1 MKFISSL
8 GINNQNPIY
17 DKEGPQEQQNN
28 YQPSYLNGAKTNE
41 DDLVT
46 FTGNKK
52 ESVKA
57 KGIKGLLI
65 ALAATMGLSS
75 GCAPVNT
82 NNMDTSSVP
91 ASSVVQNV
99 DETHGKSQPGD
110 TKKVELLDLESNI
123 PVVSVV
129 STVMNDGENVEVKKF
144 PNILA
149 MMDDKFPNEEQVNS
163 TTHVVRTSSNEAD
176 ECTTLLE
183 AINKQYTEPFV
194 NNGGDPGEITGAV
207 LDQIARELIE
217 GNEDMQKAIAEY
229 YGVENWQEADIE
241 AVLNDDLYEMGI
253 MEFQTPDTVEIHGIS
268 TISPLY
274 NRSESATT
282 LYTTQND
289 TIKLDNSIK
298 TVEDL
303 YAAFA
308 SNYADNSGKEAS
320 TSAASIAAWL
330 TIKDN
335 QYNEAFDGKINNDGD
350 RTDLML
356 LQTLSELEDGETLE
370 LNLPQTF
377 GLNVTASGKS
387 IEDVSIDDAYH
398 IVHEMTPSESSFT
411 LDGSKVVASEEE
423 TPGIYD
429 FVDIATLY
437 SDPDTL
443 EPYATKTLDENGNY
457 VFQYNLDVAD
467 LNAKTYSL
475 YEQFAYDHMDFFAA
489 TQTIDVDGEEKEYQ
503 FGVFDVEEGYEDVVS
518 DLIKNGDY
526 DGAKQYL
533 TFNLDRFINGSFY
546 NEDGTLKTDGDLT
559 MSLEQY
565 FYVNDGE
572 GSTVAKPAPEKP
584 NDEPSDS
591 DVEPTPVPDTDS
603 EPTPVPDTDTD
614 SIPDTDTDSI
624 PDTDTDSIPDT
635 DTDSIPDTDTDSIP
649 DTDTDSIPDTD
660 TDSIPDTDTDSIPDT
675 DTDSIPDTD
684 TDSIP
689 DTDTDSIPD
698 TDTDSIPDTDTDSI
712 PDTDTDSIPDTD
724 TDSIPDTDTD
734 SIPDTDT
741 DSIPD
746 TDTDTDTD
754 SVPDSDT
761 DSPNPDPPV
770 DTDTDSIPDTDT
782 DSIPDTDTDSI
793 PDTDTDSIPDTDTDS
808 IPDTDTDSI
817 PDTDTDSIPDTDT
830 DTDTDSVPDSDTD
843 SPNPDPPVDTDTDSI
858 PDTDT
863 DSIPD
868 TDTDSMPDT
877 DTDSIPDTDTDSI
890 PDTDTDSIPDTDTDS
905 IPDTDTDTDT
915 DSVPD
920 SDTDSPNPD
929 PPVDTDTDSIPDT
942 DTDSIPDTDT
952 DSIPDTDTDSIP
964 DTDTD
969 SMPDTDTDSIPDT
982 DTDSIPDTD
991 TDSIPDTDT
1000 DSIPDTDTDSI
1011 PDTDTD
1017 SIPDTDTDS
1026 IPDTDTDSI
1035 PDTDTDSIPDT
1046 DTDSIPDTDTDSIP
1060 DTDTDSVPDSEGEED
1075 CPPEDEVIPDMDGGL
1090 TEDTTTPDSGNTGE
1104 TTPDSGNTGET
1115 TPDSGN
1121 TGETTPDSGNTGE
1134 TTPDSG
1140 NTGETTPDVPCEDED
1155 AVAPEQTVV
1164 VTPEQTPAEQA
1175 PAQETAP
1182 AEQTPA
1188 EQAPAQETAPA
1199 EQTPAQDQA
1208 PEQQQD
1214 EAPAQVVE
1222 TYSEPV
1228 QESAPEPEP
1237 EPVQESTPEP
1247 EPVQESAP
1255 EPEPVQESAPEPEPV
1270 QESAPEPEPEPVQ
1283 ESAPEPEPV
1292 QESTPAPEPEPV
1304 QESAPEPAP
1313 APAET
1318 NNEVSGEDYSDLDW

>member
-91 ASSVVQNV
+91 ASSITQNV

-241 AVLNDDLYEMGI
+241 AVLNDDLYEIGI

-734 SIPDTDT
+734 TDTDSVPDSDTDSPNPDPPVDTDTDSIPDTDTDSIPDTDTDSIPDTDTDSIPDTDTDSIPDTDTDSIPDTDT

-754 SVPDSDT
+754 SVPDTDT

-770 DTDTDSIPDTDT
+770 DTDTDSIPDTDTDSIPDTDT

-868 TDTDSMPDT
+868 TDTDS
-877 DTDSIPDTDTDSI
+877 IPDTDTDSI
-890 PDTDTDSIPDTDTDS
+890 
-905 IPDTDTDTDT
+905 
-915 DSVPD
+915 
-920 SDTDSPNPD
+920 
-929 PPVDTDTDSIPDT
+929 
-942 DTDSIPDTDT
+942 
-952 DSIPDTDTDSIP
+952 
-964 DTDTD
+964 
-969 SMPDTDTDSIPDT
+969 PDTDTDSIPDT

-1115 TPDSGN
+1115 TPD
-1121 TGETTPDSGNTGE
+1121 
-1134 TTPDSG
+1134 
-1140 NTGETTPDVPCEDED
+1140 VPCEDED

-1175 PAQETAP
+1175 PTQETAP

-1188 EQAPAQETAPA
+1188 EQAPAQETAPV

-1228 QESAPEPEP
+1228 QESTPAPEP
-1237 EPVQESTPEP
+1237 EPVQESTPAP
-1247 EPVQESAP
+1247 EPVQESTPAP
-1255 EPEPVQESAPEPEPV
+1255 EPEPVQESTPAPEPV
-1270 QESAPEPEPEPVQ
+1270 QESTP
-1283 ESAPEPEPV
+1283 APEPEPV

>member
-82 NNMDTSSVP
+82 NNMDASSVP

-320 TSAASIAAWL
+320 TSAASIATWL

-411 LDGSKVVASEEE
+411 LDGSKVIANEEE

-591 DVEPTPVPDTDS
+591 DVEQTPVPDTDS

-660 TDSIPDTDTDSIPDT
+660 TDSIPDTDADSIPDTDTDSIPDT
-675 DTDSIPDTD
+675 DTDSIPDTDTDSIPDTDTDSIPDTDTDSIPDTDTDSIPDTDTDSIPDTDTDSIPDSDTDSPNPDPPVDTD

-830 DTDTDSVPDSDTD
+830 DSVPDSDTD

-858 PDTDT
+858 
-863 DSIPD
+863 
-868 TDTDSMPDT
+868 
-877 DTDSIPDTDTDSI
+877 
-890 PDTDTDSIPDTDTDS
+890 
-905 IPDTDTDTDT
+905 
-915 DSVPD
+915 
-920 SDTDSPNPD
+920 
-929 PPVDTDTDSIPDT
+929 
-942 DTDSIPDTDT
+942 
-952 DSIPDTDTDSIP
+952 
-964 DTDTD
+964 
-969 SMPDTDTDSIPDT
+969 PDTDTDSIPDT

-1115 TPDSGN
+1115 TPDSDN
-1121 TGETTPDSGNTGE
+1121 TGETTPDS
-1134 TTPDSG
+1134 D

-1155 AVAPEQTVV
+1155 AVAPEQTVA

-1175 PAQETAP
+1175 PTQETAP
-1182 AEQTPA
+1182 AEQAPA
-1188 EQAPAQETAPA
+1188 EQTPAQETAPV

-1228 QESAPEPEP
+1228 QESTPAPEP
-1237 EPVQESTPEP
+1237 EPVQESAP
-1247 EPVQESAP
+1247 AP
-1255 EPEPVQESAPEPEPV
+1255 EPEPVQESAPE
-1270 QESAPEPEPEPVQ
+1270 
-1283 ESAPEPEPV
+1283 
-1292 QESTPAPEPEPV
+1292 PEPEPV

>member
-229 YGVENWQEADIE
+229 YGVEDWQEADIE

-387 IEDVSIDDAYH
+387 IEDVSVDDAYH

-411 LDGSKVVASEEE
+411 LDGSKVIASEEE

-603 EPTPVPDTDTD
+603 EPTPVPDTDSEPT
-614 SIPDTDTDSI
+614 PV
-624 PDTDTDSIPDT
+624 
-635 DTDSIPDTDTDSIP
+635 P

-746 TDTDTDTD
+746 TDTDTD
-754 SVPDSDT
+754 
-761 DSPNPDPPV
+761 
-770 DTDTDSIPDTDT
+770 
-782 DSIPDTDTDSI
+782 
-793 PDTDTDSIPDTDTDS
+793 S

-863 DSIPD
+863 DSI
-868 TDTDSMPDT
+868 
-877 DTDSIPDTDTDSI
+877 
-890 PDTDTDSIPDTDTDS
+890 
-905 IPDTDTDTDT
+905 
-915 DSVPD
+915 
-920 SDTDSPNPD
+920 
-929 PPVDTDTDSIPDT
+929 
-942 DTDSIPDTDT
+942 
-952 DSIPDTDTDSIP
+952 
-964 DTDTD
+964 
-969 SMPDTDTDSIPDT
+969 PDTDTDSIPDT

-1104 TTPDSGNTGET
+1104 TTPDS
-1115 TPDSGN
+1115 D
-1121 TGETTPDSGNTGE
+1121 
-1134 TTPDSG
+1134 

-1175 PAQETAP
+1175 PTQETAP
-1182 AEQTPA
+1182 AEQAPA
-1188 EQAPAQETAPA
+1188 EQAPAQETAPV

-1237 EPVQESTPEP
+1237 VQESTP
-1247 EPVQESAP
+1247 AP
-1255 EPEPVQESAPEPEPV
+1255 EPEPVQESTPEPEPEPV

-1283 ESAPEPEPV
+1283 ES
-1292 QESTPAPEPEPV
+1292 APEPEPV

>member
-82 NNMDTSSVP
+82 NNMNASSVP
-91 ASSVVQNV
+91 ASSITQNV

-149 MMDDKFPNEEQVNS
+149 MTDDKFPNEEQVNS

-572 GSTVAKPAPEKP
+572 GNAVAKPAPEKP

-603 EPTPVPDTDTD
+603 EPTPVPDTDSEPTPIPDTDTDSIPDTDTDSIPDTDTDSIPDTDTDSIPDTDTD

-830 DTDTDSVPDSDTD
+830 DTDSVPDSDTD
-843 SPNPDPPVDTDTDSI
+843 SPNPDPPV
-858 PDTDT
+858 
-863 DSIPD
+863 
-868 TDTDSMPDT
+868 
-877 DTDSIPDTDTDSI
+877 
-890 PDTDTDSIPDTDTDS
+890 
-905 IPDTDTDTDT
+905 
-915 DSVPD
+915 
-920 SDTDSPNPD
+920 
-929 PPVDTDTDSIPDT
+929 DT

-1000 DSIPDTDTDSI
+1000 DSIPDTDTDSM
-1011 PDTDTD
+1011 
-1017 SIPDTDTDS
+1017 
-1026 IPDTDTDSI
+1026 
-1035 PDTDTDSIPDT
+1035 
-1046 DTDSIPDTDTDSIP
+1046 P

-1115 TPDSGN
+1115 TPDSDN
-1121 TGETTPDSGNTGE
+1121 TGETTPDA
-1134 TTPDSG
+1134 
-1140 NTGETTPDVPCEDED
+1140 PCEDED
-1155 AVAPEQTVV
+1155 VVAPEQTVV
-1164 VTPEQTPAEQA
+1164 VTPEQTPAEQAPTQETAPAEQTPAEQA

-1188 EQAPAQETAPA
+1188 EQAPAQETAPV

-1228 QESAPEPEP
+1228 QESTPAPEP
-1237 EPVQESTPEP
+1237 EPVQESTP
-1247 EPVQESAP
+1247 
-1255 EPEPVQESAPEPEPV
+1255 
-1270 QESAPEPEPEPVQ
+1270 
-1283 ESAPEPEPV
+1283 APEPEPV

>member
-82 NNMDTSSVP
+82 NNMDASSVP

-320 TSAASIAAWL
+320 TSAASIATWL

-411 LDGSKVVASEEE
+411 LDGSKVIASEEE

-591 DVEPTPVPDTDS
+591 DVEQTPVPDTDSEPTPVPDTDS
-603 EPTPVPDTDTD
+603 EPTPVPDTDTDSIPDTDAD

-635 DTDSIPDTDTDSIP
+635 DTDSIPDTDTDTDSVP
-649 DTDTDSIPDTD
+649 DSDTDSPNPD
-660 TDSIPDTDTDSIPDT
+660 PPVDTDTDSIPDT

-830 DTDTDSVPDSDTD
+830 D
-843 SPNPDPPVDTDTDSI
+843 
-858 PDTDT
+858 
-863 DSIPD
+863 
-868 TDTDSMPDT
+868 
-877 DTDSIPDTDTDSI
+877 SI

-969 SMPDTDTDSIPDT
+969 SIPDT

-1000 DSIPDTDTDSI
+1000 DSIPDTV
-1011 PDTDTD
+1011 TD

-1104 TTPDSGNTGET
+1104 TTPD
-1115 TPDSGN
+1115 
-1121 TGETTPDSGNTGE
+1121 
-1134 TTPDSG
+1134 
-1140 NTGETTPDVPCEDED
+1140 VPCEDED
-1155 AVAPEQTVV
+1155 AVAPEQTVA

-1175 PAQETAP
+1175 PTQETAP

-1188 EQAPAQETAPA
+1188 EQAPAQETAPV

-1228 QESAPEPEP
+1228 QESAPAP
-1237 EPVQESTPEP
+1237 EPVQESTP
-1247 EPVQESAP
+1247 AP
-1255 EPEPVQESAPEPEPV
+1255 EPEPVQESAPAPEPV
-1270 QESAPEPEPEPVQ
+1270 QESTPAPEPEPVQ
-1283 ESAPEPEPV
+1283 ESAPAPEPV

-1304 QESAPEPAP
+1304 QESAPESAP

>member
-91 ASSVVQNV
+91 ASSITQNV

-241 AVLNDDLYEMGI
+241 AVLNDDLYEIGI

-734 SIPDTDT
+734 TDTDSVPDSDTDSPNPDPPVDTDTDSIPDTDTDSIPDTDTDSIPDTDTDSIPDTDTDSIPDTDTDSIPDTDT

-754 SVPDSDT
+754 SVPDTDT

-770 DTDTDSIPDTDT
+770 DTDTDSIPDTDTDSIPDTDT

-863 DSIPD
+863 DSI
-868 TDTDSMPDT
+868 
-877 DTDSIPDTDTDSI
+877 
-890 PDTDTDSIPDTDTDS
+890 
-905 IPDTDTDTDT
+905 
-915 DSVPD
+915 
-920 SDTDSPNPD
+920 
-929 PPVDTDTDSIPDT
+929 
-942 DTDSIPDTDT
+942 
-952 DSIPDTDTDSIP
+952 
-964 DTDTD
+964 
-969 SMPDTDTDSIPDT
+969 PDTDTDSIPDT

-1115 TPDSGN
+1115 TPD
-1121 TGETTPDSGNTGE
+1121 
-1134 TTPDSG
+1134 
-1140 NTGETTPDVPCEDED
+1140 VPCEDED

-1175 PAQETAP
+1175 PTQETAP

-1188 EQAPAQETAPA
+1188 EQAPAQETAPV

-1228 QESAPEPEP
+1228 QESTPAPEP
-1237 EPVQESTPEP
+1237 EPVQESTPAP
-1247 EPVQESAP
+1247 EPVQESTPAP
-1255 EPEPVQESAPEPEPV
+1255 EPEPVQESTPAPEPV
-1270 QESAPEPEPEPVQ
+1270 QESTP
-1283 ESAPEPEPV
+1283 APEPEPV

>member
-82 NNMDTSSVP
+82 NNMDASSVP
-91 ASSVVQNV
+91 ASSITQNV

-149 MMDDKFPNEEQVNS
+149 MTDDKFPNEEQVNS

-320 TSAASIAAWL
+320 TSAASIATWL

-572 GSTVAKPAPEKP
+572 GNTVAKPAPEKP

-591 DVEPTPVPDTDS
+591 DVEQTPVPDTDS

-698 TDTDSIPDTDTDSI
+698 TDTDSM
-712 PDTDTDSIPDTD
+712 PDTD

-868 TDTDSMPDT
+868 TDTDS
-877 DTDSIPDTDTDSI
+877 
-890 PDTDTDSIPDTDTDS
+890 
-905 IPDTDTDTDT
+905 
-915 DSVPD
+915 
-920 SDTDSPNPD
+920 
-929 PPVDTDTDSIPDT
+929 
-942 DTDSIPDTDT
+942 
-952 DSIPDTDTDSIP
+952 IPDTDTDSIP

-969 SMPDTDTDSIPDT
+969 SM
-982 DTDSIPDTD
+982 
-991 TDSIPDTDT
+991 
-1000 DSIPDTDTDSI
+1000 
-1011 PDTDTD
+1011 
-1017 SIPDTDTDS
+1017 
-1026 IPDTDTDSI
+1026 

-1104 TTPDSGNTGET
+1104 TTPD
-1115 TPDSGN
+1115 
-1121 TGETTPDSGNTGE
+1121 
-1134 TTPDSG
+1134 
-1140 NTGETTPDVPCEDED
+1140 VPCEDED
-1155 AVAPEQTVV
+1155 VVAPEQTVV

-1175 PAQETAP
+1175 PTQESAP

-1188 EQAPAQETAPA
+1188 EQAPAQETAPV

-1228 QESAPEPEP
+1228 QESTPEP
-1237 EPVQESTPEP
+1237 EPVQESTPAP
-1247 EPVQESAP
+1247 EPVQESTPAP
-1255 EPEPVQESAPEPEPV
+1255 EPEPVQESTPAPEPEPV
-1270 QESAPEPEPEPVQ
+1270 QESTPAPEPEPVQ
-1283 ESAPEPEPV
+1283 ESTPAPEPV

>member
-17 DKEGPQEQQNN
+17 DKEGPKEQQNN

-82 NNMDTSSVP
+82 NNMNASSVP
-91 ASSVVQNV
+91 ASSITQNV

-149 MMDDKFPNEEQVNS
+149 MTDDKFPNEEQVNS

-411 LDGSKVVASEEE
+411 LDGSKVIASEEE

-591 DVEPTPVPDTDS
+591 DVEQTPVPDTDS
-603 EPTPVPDTDTD
+603 EPTPV
-614 SIPDTDTDSI
+614 

-868 TDTDSMPDT
+868 TDTDS
-877 DTDSIPDTDTDSI
+877 
-890 PDTDTDSIPDTDTDS
+890 
-905 IPDTDTDTDT
+905 
-915 DSVPD
+915 
-920 SDTDSPNPD
+920 
-929 PPVDTDTDSIPDT
+929 
-942 DTDSIPDTDT
+942 IPDTDT

-969 SMPDTDTDSIPDT
+969 SM
-982 DTDSIPDTD
+982 
-991 TDSIPDTDT
+991 
-1000 DSIPDTDTDSI
+1000 

-1090 TEDTTTPDSGNTGE
+1090 TEDTTTPDSGSTGE
-1104 TTPDSGNTGET
+1104 TTPDSGSTGET
-1115 TPDSGN
+1115 TPDSGS
-1121 TGETTPDSGNTGE
+1121 TGETTP
-1134 TTPDSG
+1134 
-1140 NTGETTPDVPCEDED
+1140 
-1155 AVAPEQTVV
+1155 
-1164 VTPEQTPAEQA
+1164 QA
-1175 PAQETAP
+1175 AQAK
-1182 AEQTPA
+1182 QHLI
-1188 EQAPAQETAPA
+1188 QAAQAKQHLMHLA
-1199 EQTPAQDQA
+1199 KMKM
-1208 PEQQQD
+1208 
-1214 EAPAQVVE
+1214 
-1222 TYSEPV
+1222 
-1228 QESAPEPEP
+1228 
-1237 EPVQESTPEP
+1237 
-1247 EPVQESAP
+1247 
-1255 EPEPVQESAPEPEPV
+1255 
-1270 QESAPEPEPEPVQ
+1270 
-1283 ESAPEPEPV
+1283 
-1292 QESTPAPEPEPV
+1292 
-1304 QESAPEPAP
+1304 
-1313 APAET
+1313 
-1318 NNEVSGEDYSDLDW
+1318 

>member
-82 NNMDTSSVP
+82 NNMNASSVP

-207 LDQIARELIE
+207 LDQIAREVIE

-320 TSAASIAAWL
+320 TSAASIATWL

-411 LDGSKVVASEEE
+411 LDGSKVIASEEE

-518 DLIKNGDY
+518 DLIKIGDY

-591 DVEPTPVPDTDS
+591 DVEQTPVPDTDS
-603 EPTPVPDTDTD
+603 EPTPVPDTDSEPT
-614 SIPDTDTDSI
+614 PV
-624 PDTDTDSIPDT
+624 PDT

-830 DTDTDSVPDSDTD
+830 DTDSVPDSDTD

-868 TDTDSMPDT
+868 TDTDSIPDT

-969 SMPDTDTDSIPDT
+969 SIPDT
-982 DTDSIPDTD
+982 DTDSM
-991 TDSIPDTDT
+991 
-1000 DSIPDTDTDSI
+1000 

-1115 TPDSGN
+1115 TPDS
-1121 TGETTPDSGNTGE
+1121 DNTGE

-1175 PAQETAP
+1175 PTQETAP

-1188 EQAPAQETAPA
+1188 EQAPAQETAPV

-1228 QESAPEPEP
+1228 QESTPEP
-1237 EPVQESTPEP
+1237 EPVQESTP
-1247 EPVQESAP
+1247 A
-1255 EPEPVQESAPEPEPV
+1255 
-1270 QESAPEPEPEPVQ
+1270 
-1283 ESAPEPEPV
+1283 PEPV

>member
-411 LDGSKVVASEEE
+411 LDGSKVIASEEE

-572 GSTVAKPAPEKP
+572 GNAVAKPAPEKP

-591 DVEPTPVPDTDS
+591 DVEQTPVPDTDS
-603 EPTPVPDTDTD
+603 EPTPVPDTDTDSIPDTDTDSIPDTDTD

-830 DTDTDSVPDSDTD
+830 DTDTDSVPDTDTD

-868 TDTDSMPDT
+868 TDTDSIPDT

-952 DSIPDTDTDSIP
+952 DSIPDTDTDSI
-964 DTDTD
+964 
-969 SMPDTDTDSIPDT
+969 PDTDTDSIPDT

-1115 TPDSGN
+1115 TPD
-1121 TGETTPDSGNTGE
+1121 
-1134 TTPDSG
+1134 
-1140 NTGETTPDVPCEDED
+1140 VPCEDED

-1175 PAQETAP
+1175 PTQETAP

-1188 EQAPAQETAPA
+1188 EQAPAQETAPV

-1228 QESAPEPEP
+1228 QESTPAPEP
-1237 EPVQESTPEP
+1237 EPVQESTP
-1247 EPVQESAP
+1247 AP
-1255 EPEPVQESAPEPEPV
+1255 EPEPVQESAP
-1270 QESAPEPEPEPVQ
+1270 A
-1283 ESAPEPEPV
+1283 PEPV

>member
-91 ASSVVQNV
+91 ASSITQNV

-241 AVLNDDLYEMGI
+241 AVLNDDLYEIGI

-734 SIPDTDT
+734 TDTDSVPDSDTDSPNPDPPVDTDTDSIPDTDTDSIPDTDTDSIPDTDTDSIPDTDTDSIPDTDTDSIPDTDT

-754 SVPDSDT
+754 SVPDTDT

-770 DTDTDSIPDTDT
+770 DTDTDSIPDTDTDSIPDTDT

-868 TDTDSMPDT
+868 TDTDS
-877 DTDSIPDTDTDSI
+877 IPDTDTDSI
-890 PDTDTDSIPDTDTDS
+890 
-905 IPDTDTDTDT
+905 
-915 DSVPD
+915 
-920 SDTDSPNPD
+920 
-929 PPVDTDTDSIPDT
+929 
-942 DTDSIPDTDT
+942 
-952 DSIPDTDTDSIP
+952 
-964 DTDTD
+964 
-969 SMPDTDTDSIPDT
+969 PDTDTDSIPDT

-1115 TPDSGN
+1115 TPD
-1121 TGETTPDSGNTGE
+1121 
-1134 TTPDSG
+1134 
-1140 NTGETTPDVPCEDED
+1140 VPCEDED

-1175 PAQETAP
+1175 PTQETAP

-1188 EQAPAQETAPA
+1188 EQAPAQETAPV

-1228 QESAPEPEP
+1228 QESTPAPEP
-1237 EPVQESTPEP
+1237 EPVQESTPAP
-1247 EPVQESAP
+1247 EPVQESTP
-1255 EPEPVQESAPEPEPV
+1255 
-1270 QESAPEPEPEPVQ
+1270 
-1283 ESAPEPEPV
+1283 APEPEPV

>member
-82 NNMDTSSVP
+82 NNMNASSVP
-91 ASSVVQNV
+91 ASSITQNV

-489 TQTIDVDGEEKEYQ
+489 TQTIDVGGEEKEYQ

-572 GSTVAKPAPEKP
+572 GNTVAKPAPEKP

-591 DVEPTPVPDTDS
+591 DVEQTPVPDTDSEPTPVPDTDS

-635 DTDSIPDTDTDSIP
+635 DTDSIPDA
-649 DTDTDSIPDTD
+649 
-660 TDSIPDTDTDSIPDT
+660 

-868 TDTDSMPDT
+868 TDTDS
-877 DTDSIPDTDTDSI
+877 I
-890 PDTDTDSIPDTDTDS
+890 
-905 IPDTDTDTDT
+905 
-915 DSVPD
+915 
-920 SDTDSPNPD
+920 
-929 PPVDTDTDSIPDT
+929 
-942 DTDSIPDTDT
+942 
-952 DSIPDTDTDSIP
+952 
-964 DTDTD
+964 
-969 SMPDTDTDSIPDT
+969 PDTDTDSIPDT

-1075 CPPEDEVIPDMDGGL
+1075 CPPEDEVIPDMDGSL

-1104 TTPDSGNTGET
+1104 TTPDA
-1115 TPDSGN
+1115 
-1121 TGETTPDSGNTGE
+1121 
-1134 TTPDSG
+1134 
-1140 NTGETTPDVPCEDED
+1140 PCEDED
-1155 AVAPEQTVV
+1155 VVAPEQTVV

-1175 PAQETAP
+1175 PV
-1182 AEQTPA
+1182 
-1188 EQAPAQETAPA
+1188 EQAPAQETAPV

-1228 QESAPEPEP
+1228 QESTPEP
-1237 EPVQESTPEP
+1237 EPVQEST
-1247 EPVQESAP
+1247 
-1255 EPEPVQESAPEPEPV
+1255 
-1270 QESAPEPEPEPVQ
+1270 
-1283 ESAPEPEPV
+1283 
-1292 QESTPAPEPEPV
+1292 
-1304 QESAPEPAP
+1304 PEPAP

>member
-17 DKEGPQEQQNN
+17 DKEGPQEHQNN

-82 NNMDTSSVP
+82 NNMNASSVP
-91 ASSVVQNV
+91 ASSITQNV

-149 MMDDKFPNEEQVNS
+149 MTDDKFPNEEQVNS

-411 LDGSKVVASEEE
+411 LDGSKVIANEEE

-572 GSTVAKPAPEKP
+572 GNTVAKPAPEIP

-591 DVEPTPVPDTDS
+591 DVEPTPVPDTDSEPTPVPDTDS

-830 DTDTDSVPDSDTD
+830 D
-843 SPNPDPPVDTDTDSI
+843 
-858 PDTDT
+858 
-863 DSIPD
+863 
-868 TDTDSMPDT
+868 
-877 DTDSIPDTDTDSI
+877 
-890 PDTDTDSIPDTDTDS
+890 S

-952 DSIPDTDTDSIP
+952 DSI
-964 DTDTD
+964 
-969 SMPDTDTDSIPDT
+969 PDTDTDSIPDT

-1121 TGETTPDSGNTGE
+1121 TGETTPDA
-1134 TTPDSG
+1134 
-1140 NTGETTPDVPCEDED
+1140 PCEDED
-1155 AVAPEQTVV
+1155 VVAPEQTVV

-1188 EQAPAQETAPA
+1188 EQAPAQETAPV

-1222 TYSEPV
+1222 TYSEPA
-1228 QESAPEPEP
+1228 QESTPAPEP
-1237 EPVQESTPEP
+1237 EPVQESTPAP
-1247 EPVQESAP
+1247 EPVQESTPAP
-1255 EPEPVQESAPEPEPV
+1255 EPEPVQESTPAPEPV
-1270 QESAPEPEPEPVQ
+1270 QESTP
-1283 ESAPEPEPV
+1283 APEPEPV

>member
-17 DKEGPQEQQNN
+17 DKEGPQEHQNN

-82 NNMDTSSVP
+82 NNMNASSVP

-149 MMDDKFPNEEQVNS
+149 MTDDKFPNEEQVNS

-411 LDGSKVVASEEE
+411 LDGSKVIANEEE

-572 GSTVAKPAPEKP
+572 GNTVAKPAPEKP

-591 DVEPTPVPDTDS
+591 DVEQTPVPDTDS
-603 EPTPVPDTDTD
+603 EPTPVPDTDSEPT
-614 SIPDTDTDSI
+614 PV
-624 PDTDTDSIPDT
+624 
-635 DTDSIPDTDTDSIP
+635 PDTDTDSIP

-830 DTDTDSVPDSDTD
+830 D
-843 SPNPDPPVDTDTDSI
+843 
-858 PDTDT
+858 
-863 DSIPD
+863 
-868 TDTDSMPDT
+868 
-877 DTDSIPDTDTDSI
+877 
-890 PDTDTDSIPDTDTDS
+890 
-905 IPDTDTDTDT
+905 
-915 DSVPD
+915 
-920 SDTDSPNPD
+920 
-929 PPVDTDTDSIPDT
+929 
-942 DTDSIPDTDT
+942 
-952 DSIPDTDTDSIP
+952 
-964 DTDTD
+964 
-969 SMPDTDTDSIPDT
+969 
-982 DTDSIPDTD
+982 
-991 TDSIPDTDT
+991 
-1000 DSIPDTDTDSI
+1000 
-1011 PDTDTD
+1011 
-1017 SIPDTDTDS
+1017 
-1026 IPDTDTDSI
+1026 SI

-1104 TTPDSGNTGET
+1104 TTPDA
-1115 TPDSGN
+1115 
-1121 TGETTPDSGNTGE
+1121 
-1134 TTPDSG
+1134 
-1140 NTGETTPDVPCEDED
+1140 PCEDED
-1155 AVAPEQTVV
+1155 VVAPEQTVV

-1182 AEQTPA
+1182 V
-1188 EQAPAQETAPA
+1188 

-1222 TYSEPV
+1222 TYSEPA
-1228 QESAPEPEP
+1228 QESTPAPEP

-1247 EPVQESAP
+1247 EPVQESTPAP
-1255 EPEPVQESAPEPEPV
+1255 EPEPVQESTPA
-1270 QESAPEPEPEPVQ
+1270 
-1283 ESAPEPEPV
+1283 PEPV

>member
-91 ASSVVQNV
+91 ASSITQNV

-207 LDQIARELIE
+207 LDQIAREVIE

-411 LDGSKVVASEEE
+411 LDGSKVIANEEE

-746 TDTDTDTD
+746 TDTD
-754 SVPDSDT
+754 
-761 DSPNPDPPV
+761 
-770 DTDTDSIPDTDT
+770 
-782 DSIPDTDTDSI
+782 
-793 PDTDTDSIPDTDTDS
+793 
-808 IPDTDTDSI
+808 
-817 PDTDTDSIPDTDT
+817 SIPDTDT

-863 DSIPD
+863 DSI
-868 TDTDSMPDT
+868 PDT

-969 SMPDTDTDSIPDT
+969 SIPDTDTDSIPDTDTDSIPDTDTDTDTDSVPDTDTDSPNPDPPVDTDTDSIPDTDTDSIPDTDTDSIPDT

-1115 TPDSGN
+1115 TPD
-1121 TGETTPDSGNTGE
+1121 
-1134 TTPDSG
+1134 
-1140 NTGETTPDVPCEDED
+1140 VPCEDED
-1155 AVAPEQTVV
+1155 VVAPEQTVV

-1175 PAQETAP
+1175 PTQETAP

-1188 EQAPAQETAPA
+1188 EQAPAQETAPV

-1228 QESAPEPEP
+1228 QESTPAPEP
-1237 EPVQESTPEP
+1237 EPVQEST
-1247 EPVQESAP
+1247 
-1255 EPEPVQESAPEPEPV
+1255 
-1270 QESAPEPEPEPVQ
+1270 
-1283 ESAPEPEPV
+1283 PEPEPV

>member
-82 NNMDTSSVP
+82 NNMDASSVP

-99 DETHGKSQPGD
+99 DETHGKSQPAD

-320 TSAASIAAWL
+320 TSAASIATWL

-411 LDGSKVVASEEE
+411 LDGSKVIANEEE

-572 GSTVAKPAPEKP
+572 GNAVAKPAPEKP

-591 DVEPTPVPDTDS
+591 DVEQTPVPDTDS

-830 DTDTDSVPDSDTD
+830 D
-843 SPNPDPPVDTDTDSI
+843 
-858 PDTDT
+858 
-863 DSIPD
+863 
-868 TDTDSMPDT
+868 
-877 DTDSIPDTDTDSI
+877 
-890 PDTDTDSIPDTDTDS
+890 
-905 IPDTDTDTDT
+905 
-915 DSVPD
+915 
-920 SDTDSPNPD
+920 
-929 PPVDTDTDSIPDT
+929 
-942 DTDSIPDTDT
+942 
-952 DSIPDTDTDSIP
+952 
-964 DTDTD
+964 
-969 SMPDTDTDSIPDT
+969 
-982 DTDSIPDTD
+982 
-991 TDSIPDTDT
+991 SIPDTDT

-1104 TTPDSGNTGET
+1104 TTPD
-1115 TPDSGN
+1115 
-1121 TGETTPDSGNTGE
+1121 
-1134 TTPDSG
+1134 
-1140 NTGETTPDVPCEDED
+1140 VPCEDED

-1182 AEQTPA
+1182 V
-1188 EQAPAQETAPA
+1188 

-1228 QESAPEPEP
+1228 QESTPAPEPEPVQESTPAPEPVQESTPAPEPEPVQESTPAPEPVQESTPAPEPEPVQESAPAPEPVQESTPAPEP

-1255 EPEPVQESAPEPEPV
+1255 A
-1270 QESAPEPEPEPVQ
+1270 
-1283 ESAPEPEPV
+1283 
-1292 QESTPAPEPEPV
+1292 
-1304 QESAPEPAP
+1304 PAP

>member
-82 NNMDTSSVP
+82 NNMNASSVP
-91 ASSVVQNV
+91 ASSITQNV

-320 TSAASIAAWL
+320 TSAASIATWL

-411 LDGSKVVASEEE
+411 LDGSKVIASEEE

-591 DVEPTPVPDTDS
+591 DVEQTPVPDTDSEPTPVPDTDSEPTPVPDTDS

-782 DSIPDTDTDSI
+782 DSSPDTDTDSI

-808 IPDTDTDSI
+808 IP
-817 PDTDTDSIPDTDT
+817 DT

-868 TDTDSMPDT
+868 TDTDSIPDT

-969 SMPDTDTDSIPDT
+969 SIPDT

-1017 SIPDTDTDS
+1017 SIPDTDTDL
-1026 IPDTDTDSI
+1026 
-1035 PDTDTDSIPDT
+1035 IPDT

-1121 TGETTPDSGNTGE
+1121 TGETTPDA
-1134 TTPDSG
+1134 
-1140 NTGETTPDVPCEDED
+1140 PCEDED
-1155 AVAPEQTVV
+1155 VVAPEQTVV

-1188 EQAPAQETAPA
+1188 EQAPAQETAPV

-1237 EPVQESTPEP
+1237 VQESAPAPEPVQESTPEP

-1255 EPEPVQESAPEPEPV
+1255 EP
-1270 QESAPEPEPEPVQ
+1270 
-1283 ESAPEPEPV
+1283 
-1292 QESTPAPEPEPV
+1292 
-1304 QESAPEPAP
+1304 

>member
-82 NNMDTSSVP
+82 NNMNASSVP

-229 YGVENWQEADIE
+229 YGVEDWQEADIE

-572 GSTVAKPAPEKP
+572 GNAVAKPAPEKP

-591 DVEPTPVPDTDS
+591 DVEQTPVPDTDS
-603 EPTPVPDTDTD
+603 EPTPV
-614 SIPDTDTDSI
+614 PDTDTDSI

-830 DTDTDSVPDSDTD
+830 D
-843 SPNPDPPVDTDTDSI
+843 
-858 PDTDT
+858 
-863 DSIPD
+863 
-868 TDTDSMPDT
+868 
-877 DTDSIPDTDTDSI
+877 
-890 PDTDTDSIPDTDTDS
+890 S

-929 PPVDTDTDSIPDT
+929 PPV
-942 DTDSIPDTDT
+942 
-952 DSIPDTDTDSIP
+952 
-964 DTDTD
+964 
-969 SMPDTDTDSIPDT
+969 DTDTDSIPDT

-1115 TPDSGN
+1115 TPD
-1121 TGETTPDSGNTGE
+1121 
-1134 TTPDSG
+1134 
-1140 NTGETTPDVPCEDED
+1140 VPCEDED

-1175 PAQETAP
+1175 PTQETAP
-1182 AEQTPA
+1182 AEQTPV
-1188 EQAPAQETAPA
+1188 EQAPAQETAPV

-1214 EAPAQVVE
+1214 EAPTQVVE

-1228 QESAPEPEP
+1228 QES
-1237 EPVQESTPEP
+1237 TP
-1247 EPVQESAP
+1247 A
-1255 EPEPVQESAPEPEPV
+1255 
-1270 QESAPEPEPEPVQ
+1270 
-1283 ESAPEPEPV
+1283 PEPV
-1292 QESTPAPEPEPV
+1292 QESTPAPEPV